1 MRFSV
6 SKTAMTLR
14 SQLKVLELEAKA
26 KAGAFFLLC
35 MNMYVRVSK
44 SRGAGAASLVPTGR
58 GCLGREPLSVP
69 VRDQSSMS
77 TCNEITV

>member
-1 MRFSV
+1 
-6 SKTAMTLR
+6 
-14 SQLKVLELEAKA
+14 
-26 KAGAFFLLC
+26 

-58 GCLGREPLSVP
+58 GCLGTEPLSVP
-69 VRDQSSMS
+69 VRDQRQAGSTS

>member
-1 MRFSV
+1 
-6 SKTAMTLR
+6 MTLR
-14 SQLKVLELEAKA
+14 SQLKVLEAKA

-58 GCLGREPLSVP
+58 GCLGTEPLSVP
-69 VRDQSSMS
+69 VRDQRQAGSTS